1 VTLLTTRPSTPR
13 RIRRQL
19 WIGAVLFLPT
29 LAGVRTWLGVTTG
42 LDAKYFDPAISERVP
57 TIEQVDAAI
66 STHAVDR
73 TWLGQ
78 APSVFSVEW
87 SGFLTAPRSG
97 RYTFAVTSDDGS
109 TVAVDGRVVVDDSGR
124 HGIVTRS
131 ARLDLDAGPHLFAV
145 DYSQQG
151 GGFAIELTWSRPD
164 GTTQP
169 IPSWLLST
177 RRTQYW
183 KLALARVLDAALLAG
198 WIAAAGS
205 VLLSIMRWPRP
216 IAAAIQTRP
225 RLATLGLFV
234 APAVLETWPI
244 AKNPA
249 HLSRNDNGDAVLNEW
264 TIAWVV
270 HQATHAPLHLY
281 DANIF
286 YPDRNTLSYSEA
298 MIVQSA
304 FAAPVLWLGGSPVLA
319 YNLVLLAGFALTGWS
334 MCLVIS
340 RWTAD
345 WAAGMLAGVLFA
357 FNGHTL
363 TRIPQLQAHHVEFL
377 PIALF
382 CLDAL
387 LTQPR
392 VRHALA
398 LAFWFAL
405 QAMASV
411 HLMVFSVVAIGA
423 SVLVRFED
431 WFGRRFMPV
440 FGNLMAAAPVAAVP
454 LIPYLRPYWRL
465 RYESGLSRPLH
476 ELAFYSSSWRS
487 YLGTPSRVHFATWS
501 HFWFTGDALFPGVI
515 GLILACTA
523 LYLRGPLRDRR
534 VRMCIAIGGCGVALS
549 FGPSLPGYS
558 LLYRFVPVLQGIRV
572 VSRFGYLAIVAVAML
587 AGLGFATLRQ
597 RLSTRGGR
605 VGTVVTACI
614 LPLAVIET
622 LAIPLGL
629 TTFLR
634 VPPFYDQLRDDTE
647 AVIVELPLAVPQ
659 YAFGNTS
666 YMLASTVHWR
676 PLVNGYSGL
685 TPPSYYHHFAAMQ
698 RFPDPESVTALQ
710 MEGVTRIVVHTD
722 AVAHELIA
730 RMDAAPQLHRV
741 AADGR
746 FLLYALD
753 RPAINK

>member
-1 VTLLTTRPSTPR
+1 VTLLSTRPSTPR
-13 RIRRQL
+13 RNRRRL
-19 WIGAVLFLPT
+19 WIGPALFLLT
-29 LAGVRTWLGVTTG
+29 VAAVRASLGVTTG
-42 LDAKYFDPAISERVP
+42 LDAKYFDPTISERVP
-57 TIEQVDAAI
+57 TIEQVDAVI
-66 STHAVDR
+66 STDAVDR

-78 APSVFSVEW
+78 APSVFSVAW
-87 SGFLTAPRSG
+87 SGFVNVPRSG
-97 RYTFAVTSDDGS
+97 RYRFALTSDDGS
-109 TVAVDGRVVVDDSGR
+109 AMGIDGRVVVDNSGR
-124 HGIVTRS
+124 HGPVTRS
-131 ARLDLDAGPHLFAV
+131 AQIDLDAGPHLLAL

-151 GGFAIELTWSRPD
+151 GAYAIELTWSSPD

-177 RRTQYW
+177 RRTRYW

-198 WIAAAGS
+198 WIAVAGLVLVS
-205 VLLSIMRWPRP
+205 VTRRPRQ
-216 IAAAIQTRP
+216 IAAALQRRP

-234 APAVLETWPI
+234 ALAALETWPI
-244 AKNPA
+244 ARNPA

-286 YPDRNTLSYSEA
+286 YPDSNTLSYSEA

-345 WAAGMLAGVLFA
+345 WTAGMLAGVIFA

-377 PIALF
+377 PAALF
-382 CLDAL
+382 FLDAL
-387 LTQPR
+387 LRRPR
-392 VRHALA
+392 VQSALA

-405 QAMASV
+405 QALTSV
-411 HLMVFSVVAIGA
+411 HLMVFAAVAIAA

-431 WFGRRFMPV
+431 WFGRRFVPV
-440 FGNLMAAAPVAAVP
+440 FGSLMLAGAVAAVP
-454 LIPYLRPYWRL
+454 LIPYLLPYWRL
-465 RYESGLSRPLH
+465 RYESGLSRPLQ

-487 YLGTPSRVHFATWS
+487 YLGTPSRVHFPLWS
-501 HFWFTGDALFPGVI
+501 HFWFTGDALFPGLI
-515 GLILACTA
+515 GLMLACTA

-534 VRMCIAIGGCGVALS
+534 VRMCLAIGVSGVALS
-549 FGPSLPGYS
+549 FGPSFPGYS

-587 AGLGFATLRQ
+587 AGFGFATLRQ
-597 RLSTRGGR
+597 ELSTRSVR
-605 VGTVVTACI
+605 LGTVFTACI

-629 TTFLR
+629 TPFR
-634 VPPFYDQLRDDTE
+634 RIPPFYDQLRNDAE
-647 AVIVELPLAVPQ
+647 AVIVELPLAAPRF
-659 YAFGNTS
+659 AFGNTS

-685 TPPSYYHHFAAMQ
+685 TPPSYYRHFAAMQ
-698 RFPDPESVTALQ
+698 TFPDLESVTALQ
-710 MEGVTRIVVHTD
+710 GEGVTRIVVHTD
-722 AVAHELIA
+722 AVAPALIA
-730 RMDAAPQLHRV
+730 QMDAVPQLHRV
-741 AADGR
+741 RADGR

-753 RPAINK
+753 RPANK